1 MEIEW
6 AKIIEKP
13 EAKYKVDGNIL
24 LKYRMT
30 TENLNKDLDLLRK
43 KAKDT
48 ENQNNKQKITIQ
60 ELQDQVQQFKTA
72 AEDLQNELN
81 SVINQ
86 KDSEISDLSSKFQTD
101 LEQKN
106 AEITK
111 IMSELDNVKN
121 SLTESQTKLSDTE
134 NQLNEKTSK
143 LSELQEANAELS
155 TKNQELTSHL
165 EKIEPI
171 INEANELKT
180 KIEEIQKE
188 LVEKN
193 LDISQLN
200 EKIEALEKEKVEIK
214 ANHES
219 EIETLKQHH
228 LDEINAKID
237 EYEQKIQEIKDSYG
251 LTARE
256 AQLTGT
262 EQVIILRYTGTDFL
276 YVRNKPDEGIV
287 LILDRQENKW
297 LLAWEKE
304 SGFIDRRTAERLAR
318 SIAKSGW
325 PLPGGGRVGM
335 GFDLEMQGDKAVPER
350 LLRDQHKYME

>member
-1 MEIEW
+1 M
-6 AKIIEKP
+6 
-13 EAKYKVDGNIL
+13 YL
-24 LKYRMT
+24 MF
-30 TENLNKDLDLLRK
+30 
-43 KAKDT
+43 KAKRG
-48 ENQNNKQKITIQ
+48 EWLI
-60 ELQDQVQQFKTA
+60 V
-72 AEDLQNELN
+72 
-81 SVINQ
+81 
-86 KDSEISDLSSKFQTD
+86 
-101 LEQKN
+101 
-106 AEITK
+106 
-111 IMSELDNVKN
+111 
-121 SLTESQTKLSDTE
+121 
-134 NQLNEKTSK
+134 
-143 LSELQEANAELS
+143 
-155 TKNQELTSHL
+155 
-165 EKIEPI
+165 
-171 INEANELKT
+171 
-180 KIEEIQKE
+180 
-188 LVEKN
+188 
-193 LDISQLN
+193 
-200 EKIEALEKEKVEIK
+200 
-214 ANHES
+214 
-219 EIETLKQHH
+219 ETLKQHH